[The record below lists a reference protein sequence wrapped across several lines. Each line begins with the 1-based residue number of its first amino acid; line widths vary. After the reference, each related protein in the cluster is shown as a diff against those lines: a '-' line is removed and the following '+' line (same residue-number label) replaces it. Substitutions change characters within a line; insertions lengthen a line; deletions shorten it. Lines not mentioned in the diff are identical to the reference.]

1 MLFVTEISTLMLLLV
16 RWVKC
21 LLGKMGNVCI
31 GIEDAKR
38 LILRIIMH
46 VFGVKKDIINLILE
60 NVKEI
65 SVLNL

>member
-1 MLFVTEISTLMLLLV
+1 
-16 RWVKC
+16 
-21 LLGKMGNVCI
+21 MGNVCI

-46 VFGVKKDIINLILE
+46 VFGAKKDIIRLILE